1 MGDDEAGKLFIGG
14 VDKDTSKDDF
24 RAFFEE
30 KGELTDWV
38 LMKDPVTIGRNR
50 GFGFV
55 TYKDPEVA
63 KKVLNSGPLILN
75 GKKLDPKPCQKREEQ
90 RKQNDREGGAEPDSP
105 NKLFVGGIAQGST
118 KESIEAAF
126 SSYGKVLFIQLMTD
140 RNTGNHR
147 GFGFVTFE
155 SPEPVEMLRKQRFVQ
170 CDDKTVECKPAE
182 SRYRFQGP
190 GGGGGGGGRGGQ
202 WGSGGHSGGNWQG
215 PQGGQGDYG
224 YQSGGWGGQ
233 PAMGGM
239 WGQQPQMGSYGNQG
253 GYGQQASNSWGP
265 GYGGGYGGQTNT
277 GYGGGGG
284 RGGQWGSGGHS
295 GGNWQ
300 GPQGGQGDY
309 GYQSGGWGGQ
319 PAMGSYGNQGGYG
332 QQASNSWG
340 PGYGG
345 GYGGQTNTGYGGGYG
360 QPPYGNQYNAQGNYG
375 ASQTYSGGYGGG
387 YGTPAPQQAGQY
399 GAQGAAGGY
408 NQGGYGTG
416 YSNSNSYQQPPA
428 ANTGSDPNSSGGPM
442 PASYGQRMGN
452 NAQQYHPYRR

>member
-277 GYGGGGG
+277 GYGGG
-284 RGGQWGSGGHS
+284 
-295 GGNWQ
+295 
-300 GPQGGQGDY
+300 
-309 GYQSGGWGGQ
+309 
-319 PAMGSYGNQGGYG
+319 
-332 QQASNSWG
+332 
-340 PGYGG
+340 
-345 GYGGQTNTGYGGGYG
+345 YG

-375 ASQTYSGGYGGG
+375 ASQNYSGGYGGG